1 MIDKCLPKRPTT
13 NPATFSNVCNF
24 AVHEKIFGLC
34 LARFIS
40 DDTLDQPRFNFAT
53 KANKRDHHIIR
64 LRFAELNIPSDF
76 HRFFSKISEKIQ
88 QKLSFAS
95 SLSECYY
102 VRNQFLSCPFRVNHL

>member
-34 LARFIS
+34 LACYIS
-40 DDTLDQPRFNFAT
+40 DDILDQRRIKRQTNAT
-53 KANKRDHHIIR
+53 II
-64 LRFAELNIPSDF
+64 LLGCGSLNSIYRQILNAS
-76 HRFFSKISEKIQ
+76 FSKISEKIQ
-88 QKLSFAS
+88 QKLTFAS
-95 SLSECYY
+95 SLSECYC